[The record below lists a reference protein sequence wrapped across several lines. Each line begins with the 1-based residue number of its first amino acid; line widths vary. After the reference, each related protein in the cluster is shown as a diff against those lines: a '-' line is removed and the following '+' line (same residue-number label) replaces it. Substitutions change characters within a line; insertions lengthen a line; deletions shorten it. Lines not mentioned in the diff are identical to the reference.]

1 MYKSTKF
8 KTPSGEGEDVEILV
22 PARVLQVFTDL
33 MFTQQGRVQDDI
45 IKELQ
50 SIHERVQLA
59 LRHFGMSTKL
69 EATPSEM
76 AEEEMRRRRPPGFQ
90 ARARRE
96 EMLRKRNIL
105 DTIHEILQICARRES
120 ILDEVSDWLY
130 DVQLALEKL
139 LSTKEEDKAY
149 TIQEMEAEKQA
160 YLVYNDGKRFYKKL
174 NEKFKKVAKDIFETM
189 SGMSQPQEGEQYQE
203 YSEDS
208 TGNKGK
214 VLDIASNRLKA
225 LSAKLQNNRKAIQ
238 GKNLLAEAENWRVA
252 SIEVKKGL
260 EDALR
265 TCRTNNDR
273 ITMKSALK
281 QFNFMNLAME
291 RRISENADL
300 YEEILEHEVKINHLE
315 KLNER
320 MDEESK
326 KKSSRVTG
334 LEKHVEKVN
343 AKLNEMKNKQK
354 QMKTEMEKVKNA
366 KVTQAA
372 QAEIDKALATV
383 NAQMEDVK
391 AKAEQDIKLLNEKIE
406 TQEKEFQEKVASLE
420 AEVEDCQSTITK
432 LNIALDNLDCQLNDA
447 LDKQDEYANRLDVTE
462 NQSKAKQSRQESIRE
477 QYKDQLKNYKREV
490 DTLEKELE
498 SMKQD
503 MKSKEEL
510 IQTQE
515 EKIAEILAQ
524 LKGVRRS
531 PVQPAKDFAAPGSPN
546 EFKQYIARLKS
557 DYDHEIHML
566 QEHNAKEKLR
576 SEAAMRRMTQ
586 EAHAQLNS
594 IHKESLVLLRAIN
607 RFKDSTAAIFD
618 KEGLADIGHEIKQMQ
633 NLTTD
638 ERPTDIKSK
647 LNQMGGNAVE
657 LLVSLELKL
666 SQAFMNKR
674 LELKEALMPKQR
686 SMAPA
691 VNSEVNAEIDKLT
704 KENETLNEKLEKS
717 QELIVAGEYRF
728 GELKRINDEKY
739 QALLDRHK
747 GMILHSSNLQRELKQ
762 LEEAFRKEMKKR
774 DSKLRSMRGS
784 LAEQAR
790 NHQVLV
796 NRLEMSTVPEEPE
809 KPDIS
814 QLKLKVKDQM
824 KNLEM
829 LQGALKENKISLELH
844 TITVD
849 IINQAMEVPE
859 MRLRQMFERYI
870 MFRRMQDQK
879 ENMLEKIE
887 DFANESDNKKEQK
900 LASFLERMETKVN
913 ESLDK
918 WKERRLMLK
927 QERTKIYEQLL
938 AIFDAVGDE
947 AGITMIR
954 PAEKLQIVRQPSKRR
969 RGHLLQKRGV
979 RMKVPMEFNTQT
991 LTGKSM
997 TLLGDRGPYWKVS
1010 TEWEGAAALVTVPRI
1025 LDLDINTTRNI
1036 AKDTIIRLGMGDM
1049 DTTEEFTPRKCQ
1061 KHTLPPVATLFPP
1074 INSDK

>member
-1 MYKSTKF
+1 MVPWT
-8 KTPSGEGEDVEILV
+8 TGETSVEICL
-22 PARVLQVFTDL
+22 DW
-33 MFTQQGRVQDDI
+33 GRVVCI
-45 IKELQ
+45 
-50 SIHERVQLA
+50 
-59 LRHFGMSTKL
+59 
-69 EATPSEM
+69 
-76 AEEEMRRRRPPGFQ
+76 
-90 ARARRE
+90 
-96 EMLRKRNIL
+96 
-105 DTIHEILQICARRES
+105 
-120 ILDEVSDWLY
+120 
-130 DVQLALEKL
+130 
-139 LSTKEEDKAY
+139 
-149 TIQEMEAEKQA
+149 
-160 YLVYNDGKRFYKKL
+160 LVYNDGKRFYKKL

-586 EAHAQLNS
+586 EAHTQLNS

-638 ERPTDIKSK
+638 EVLSVYVRSAR
-647 LNQMGGNAVE
+647 L
-657 LLVSLELKL
+657 LELKL

-704 KENETLNEKLEKS
+704 KENETLNEKLEK
-717 QELIVAGEYRF
+717 
-728 GELKRINDEKY
+728 DEKY

-859 MRLRQMFERYI
+859 MRLRQMFERYSCLGGC
-870 MFRRMQDQK
+870 RTRK
-879 ENMLEKIE
+879 GRKGVG
-887 DFANESDNKKEQK
+887 
-900 LASFLERMETKVN
+900 ET
-913 ESLDK
+913 
-918 WKERRLMLK
+918 
-927 QERTKIYEQLL
+927 
-938 AIFDAVGDE
+938 
-947 AGITMIR
+947 AGWGTS
-954 PAEKLQIVRQPSKRR
+954 AE
-969 RGHLLQKRGV
+969 
-979 RMKVPMEFNTQT
+979 
-991 LTGKSM
+991 
-997 TLLGDRGPYWKVS
+997 
-1010 TEWEGAAALVTVPRI
+1010 
-1025 LDLDINTTRNI
+1025 
-1036 AKDTIIRLGMGDM
+1036 
-1049 DTTEEFTPRKCQ
+1049 
-1061 KHTLPPVATLFPP
+1061 
-1074 INSDK
+1074 